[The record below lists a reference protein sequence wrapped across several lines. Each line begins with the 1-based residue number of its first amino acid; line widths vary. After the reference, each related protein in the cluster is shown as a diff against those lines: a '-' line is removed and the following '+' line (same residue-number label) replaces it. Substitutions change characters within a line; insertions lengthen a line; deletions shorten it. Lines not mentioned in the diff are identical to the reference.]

1 MDKKVKVLSG
11 GKKSRLALARM
22 IVSPANLL
30 LMDEPTNHLDMSSQ
44 ELLQKALKQYDGT
57 IIIVSHNRYFL
68 NLLTQKTLELRNGQA
83 SVFPG
88 NISEYL
94 DGTQKLR
101 PNKQQNK
108 EQVGDE
114 KNARNKTK
122 EARRKQAKLIQERGR
137 LLTPLKRQHSELE
150 DRIEAMERRRSE
162 IEQAMADSNLYAD
175 TDTFLQLTDELRHS
189 MRGWKQ
195 NIWNGRHCKFSI

>member
-1 MDKKVKVLSG
+1 VLSG

-94 DGTQKLR
+94 DSTQKLR

-114 KNARNKTK
+114 KNARNKAK
-122 EARRKQAKLIQERGR
+122 EARRTQAKLIQERGR
-137 LLTPLKRQHSELE
+137 LLTPLKR
-150 DRIEAMERRRSE
+150 
-162 IEQAMADSNLYAD
+162 
-175 TDTFLQLTDELRHS
+175 
-189 MRGWKQ
+189 
-195 NIWNGRHCKFSI
+195 